1 MTVPTYLFWD
11 SCVLNAHLYEES
23 HKYDI
28 ASIRQFLDDARLH
41 RTYEIFTS
49 SISLAEVSI
58 RNIKLPIGSLRDF
71 LEDYTGQINQVEPS
85 ANVMMLAGQLREIR
99 YKKAGYNKSRVLTVP
114 DAIIL
119 ASCLYLQDAHGI
131 KIDLFHTFDDGKREK
146 TVPLLSFH
154 EWCDGLGTEDM
165 ALAQRVCDLKR
176 ERPIHP
182 NASPALPPPLAA
194 PALEAPKP

>member
-1 MTVPTYLFWD
+1 MTVPIYLFWD
-11 SCVLNAHLYEES
+11 SCVLNAHLYQES

-41 RTYEIFTS
+41 KTYEIFTS
-49 SISLAEVSI
+49 SISLAEVSS

-85 ANVMMLAGQLREIR
+85 PNVMILAGQLRELR
-99 YKKAGYNKSRVLTVP
+99 YRKGNEKPRVLTVP

-119 ASCLYLQDAHGI
+119 ASCLYLHDANGI

-154 EWCDGLGTEDM
+154 EWCDGLGAEDM
-165 ALAQRVCDLKR
+165 ALAQRICDLKR

-182 NASPALPPPLAA
+182 NVLSALPAPSVAPALAA
-194 PALEAPKP
+194 PKS